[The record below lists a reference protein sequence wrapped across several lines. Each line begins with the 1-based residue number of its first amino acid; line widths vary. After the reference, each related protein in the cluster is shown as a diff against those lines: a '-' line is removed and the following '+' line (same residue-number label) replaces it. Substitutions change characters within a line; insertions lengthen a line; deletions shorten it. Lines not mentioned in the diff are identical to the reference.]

1 MNLKIISLK
10 HQWQGNLV
18 SIIWKLFFRFCGFAA
33 RFYCAFGEKD
43 VFKIWHW
50 SIIFAPVKIFGV
62 FFGGKIYKG
71 HFYVLPPPGS
81 VGKSVA
87 LWWDSEPPIIIP
99 KLAKFWFL
107 KDRFS
112 NCQLPWLLSVDKIP
126 NGYALEHWKNSKNIW
141 LTCTSCILT
150 WSQEEFFY

>member
-10 HQWQGNLV
+10 HQLQGNLV

-33 RFYCAFGEKD
+33 GFYCAFGEKD
-43 VFKIWHW
+43 VFCLKFDIGKKFW
-50 SIIFAPVKIFGV
+50 S
-62 FFGGKIYKG
+62 FFFCGKIYKG

-99 KLAKFWFL
+99 KLAKSIGFWKIDSSTTNYHDF
-107 KDRFS
+107 F
-112 NCQLPWLLSVDKIP
+112 QLIKLPIEMV
-126 NGYALEHWKNSKNIW
+126 
-141 LTCTSCILT
+141 IL
-150 WSQEEFFY
+150 

>member
-10 HQWQGNLV
+10 HQLQGNLV

-50 SIIFAPVKIFGV
+50 STIFAPVKTFGV

-99 KLAKFWFL
+99 KLAKSFGFWKIDFPTANYH
-107 KDRFS
+107 DFF
-112 NCQLPWLLSVDKIP
+112 QLIKYQMVML
-126 NGYALEHWKNSKNIW
+126 
-141 LTCTSCILT
+141 
-150 WSQEEFFY
+150 